1 MPDLTKL
8 PVPLYS
14 ADQPYHWE
22 YDNLPLKALADR
34 DVAINNAVDSQS
46 QIIQDAAGDQINV
59 AVRLDQ
65 SLENNGDLKSSAI
78 DDALHNIAM
87 HEDGSATLSISQ
99 IDIYNSNYGYVLSN
113 PVPFVKML
121 EAERDKLALVADGA
135 TSFALEVFV
144 PSNVSMSLIPSA
156 FCVSNICL
164 FDNTTVQL
172 QPSEYIGWEVE
183 NPNIIKPVLNFSVE
197 FAHRHYYDLEPITSD
212 YINFD
217 VNSVNTQYVE
227 GSLRVYI
234 NGVRL
239 SSESEVLY
247 PPYSDPDS
255 SSWSTNKFTPDHT
268 TGTFQLAYAITSNDI
283 IRIDFD
289 VILT

>member
-1 MPDLTKL
+1 MPDLTKM
-8 PVPLYS
+8 PVPLYA

-22 YDNLPLKALADR
+22 YDNLPLKALEDR
-34 DVAINNAVDSQS
+34 DIAINNAVDNQS
-46 QIIQDAAGDQINV
+46 QILQDAAGSQSNV

-65 SLENNGDLKSSAI
+65 SLEDSGDLKPIAI
-78 DDALHNIAM
+78 DQAVHNIAM

-99 IDIYNSNYGYVLSN
+99 IDIYENTYGYVLSN

-121 EAERDKLALVADGA
+121 EAERDKLALVANNA
-135 TSFALEVFV
+135 TSFALEVFIPT
-144 PSNVSMSLIPSA
+144 PSNISLIPSA
-156 FCVSNICL
+156 FCASNICL
-164 FDNTTVQL
+164 FDNTVVQL

-183 NPNIIKPVLNFSVE
+183 NPNVIKPVLNLGVE

-212 YINFD
+212 YINFS
-217 VNSVNTQYVE
+217 VNNVNTQFME

-239 SSESEVLY
+239 SSEYEVY
-247 PPYSDPDS
+247 YAPATTPNN
-255 SSWSTNKFTPDHT
+255 SSWLPNKFTPNHT
-268 TGTFQLAYAITSNDI
+268 NGTFQLAYPISSSDI

-289 VILT
+289 VLLA